1 MPRDLSKHWDVGVTG
16 AVVYNNKVLFVQRNY
31 EPSKGTWT
39 LPGGYAEHTETLD
52 EAVRRELREETG
64 VEIEVKGVVA
74 VRTRYDAK
82 GGGVL
87 VVFRAELVSGE
98 PKADM
103 YETSAAEFL
112 DADQISKLDPV
123 FALSREV
130 ALLVLQSDDAGLI
143 EREIPSSSNPIK
155 WKAYTISNEQ

>member
-1 MPRDLSKHWDVGVTG
+1 MPRDLSKHWDIGVTG
-16 AVVYNNKVLFVQRNY
+16 AVVRDGKVLFVQRNY
-31 EPSKGTWT
+31 DPGKGTWT

-52 EAVRRELREETG
+52 EAVRRELKEETG

-74 VRTRYDAK
+74 VRTRFDAK

-87 VVFRAELVSGE
+87 IVFRAEVVSGE
-98 PKADM
+98 PQADL
-103 YETSAAEFL
+103 YEISAAEFL
-112 DADQISKLDPV
+112 DADQIAKLEPV

-130 ALLVLQSDDAGLI
+130 ALLVLQSETSGLT

-155 WKAYTISNEQ
+155 WKAFTI